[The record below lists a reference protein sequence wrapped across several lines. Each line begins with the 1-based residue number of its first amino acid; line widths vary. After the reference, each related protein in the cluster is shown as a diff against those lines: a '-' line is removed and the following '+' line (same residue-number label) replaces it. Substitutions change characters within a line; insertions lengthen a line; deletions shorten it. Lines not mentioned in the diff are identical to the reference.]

1 MTWIWRTVFTRC
13 MSPSSIIAREL
24 GVIVNLDK
32 VDRMLGTLRGIKIV
46 TVVVM
51 LVVER
56 LRTSSGRSGHIPE
69 ASNPL
74 RILPFE
80 RALPHAMQRHS
91 QNTCFPNGLSGFSYM
106 KS

>member
-1 MTWIWRTVFTRC
+1 MTWVWTTFFFKMYS

-32 VDRMLGTLRGIKIV
+32 VDRMLATLRGIEIV
-46 TVVVM
+46 TVVVV

-56 LRTSSGRSGHIPE
+56 SRTSSGRSGHIPE

-74 RILPFE
+74 RILSFE
-80 RALPHAMQRHS
+80 RALSRTIQRHS
-91 QNTCFPNGLSGFSYM
+91 QNS
-106 KS
+106 